1 MKVVLKDNVTEW
13 LVDSW
18 PEKVTFELRN
28 ERYEEFNQEESYR
41 KSIPSRGNHSFKG
54 PLGTENQAEG
64 AALRQNIRDRIKRD
78 GNTYIS

>member
-1 MKVVLKDNVTEW
+1 M
-13 LVDSW
+13 
-18 PEKVTFELRN
+18 TFELRN
-28 ERYEEFNQEESYR
+28 ERYAEFKQEGSYR

-54 PLGTENQAEG
+54 PLVTGNQAED